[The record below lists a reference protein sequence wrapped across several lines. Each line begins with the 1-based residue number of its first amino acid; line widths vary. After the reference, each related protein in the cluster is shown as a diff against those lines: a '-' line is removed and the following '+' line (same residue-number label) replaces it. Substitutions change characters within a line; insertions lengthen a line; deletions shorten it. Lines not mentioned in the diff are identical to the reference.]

1 MNTSLR
7 HFALTLAALFTA
19 LCAVAQGVTLRS
31 GKLYEIRCMEIL
43 GGAVV
48 PATADPL
55 ALEHTS
61 QKSNNALWRITKL
74 ENGNYTIQHAETSLY
89 MTYDGMRTTTRRYMH
104 LTEEKEGT
112 ASEWYIYPGDTHII
126 IVNVRSHYLLNLRRD
141 SHIVGLYNN
150 TSTKATGNE
159 RFLLIDAQ
167 GKPVTSIEGKAVVF
181 SSVATPSA
189 HRSPLTVNLSSL
201 TFSLDGKTPVYDAL
215 KKRHLYTLSEKL
227 MGKEVQLKLSYE
239 NPFGTS
245 DGAPQTSLFV
255 DGKQV
260 PKGGK
265 FSFGKVTGARTYR
278 LAWVANGD
286 TIARTAL
293 QFTYMPIIEIT
304 ASKFGNTQWG
314 DGTIIV
320 HDADVKSDSTYLMQ
334 VRNRG
339 DFTSRYSKRSMGI
352 KLKGANGKKI
362 NRTLLNLRT
371 DNYWVLDAMSVDYA
385 RMRNRVAMD
394 LWNDFA
400 EPPYFFKYV
409 RDAHHASRGRLVEV
423 ILNGKYHGIYNLCE
437 RIDRKQL
444 QLAKGNDIAPGGMLY
459 RTDQWSGATQ
469 FLYRKEVYTH
479 SYNPSPKL
487 EDWRGWQAKY
497 PEPSAKKDAKWA
509 PLIDALKFV
518 SDADDATFSAQ
529 VATYFDLPALRDYYL
544 LIELIFATDNSAKN
558 MFWAI
563 QDYQRDR
570 RMSPLP
576 WDMDGTFG
584 RNYAG
589 SNLMR
594 HAATS
599 YRDFLRSD
607 GHQNGLYER
616 LYRLNPHNWN
626 AQMAQR
632 YRTLRR
638 THFNPSNLTRRFTA
652 YLHLMQQSGADT
664 REAERW
670 NNTNGMRINIPQEA
684 EFIKAW
690 ITRRIAY
697 LDKQYKL

>member
-48 PATADPL
+48 PAASDPL

-181 SSVATPSA
+181 SSVATSSA
-189 HRSPLTVNLSSL
+189 HRSPLTVNPSSL

-265 FSFGKVTGARTYR
+265 FSFGKVTGART
-278 LAWVANGD
+278 
-286 TIARTAL
+286 
-293 QFTYMPIIEIT
+293 
-304 ASKFGNTQWG
+304 
-314 DGTIIV
+314 
-320 HDADVKSDSTYLMQ
+320 
-334 VRNRG
+334 
-339 DFTSRYSKRSMGI
+339 
-352 KLKGANGKKI
+352 
-362 NRTLLNLRT
+362 
-371 DNYWVLDAMSVDYA
+371 
-385 RMRNRVAMD
+385 
-394 LWNDFA
+394 
-400 EPPYFFKYV
+400 
-409 RDAHHASRGRLVEV
+409 
-423 ILNGKYHGIYNLCE
+423 
-437 RIDRKQL
+437 
-444 QLAKGNDIAPGGMLY
+444 
-459 RTDQWSGATQ
+459 
-469 FLYRKEVYTH
+469 
-479 SYNPSPKL
+479 
-487 EDWRGWQAKY
+487 
-497 PEPSAKKDAKWA
+497 
-509 PLIDALKFV
+509 
-518 SDADDATFSAQ
+518 
-529 VATYFDLPALRDYYL
+529 
-544 LIELIFATDNSAKN
+544 
-558 MFWAI
+558 
-563 QDYQRDR
+563 
-570 RMSPLP
+570 
-576 WDMDGTFG
+576 
-584 RNYAG
+584 
-589 SNLMR
+589 
-594 HAATS
+594 
-599 YRDFLRSD
+599 
-607 GHQNGLYER
+607 
-616 LYRLNPHNWN
+616 
-626 AQMAQR
+626 
-632 YRTLRR
+632 
-638 THFNPSNLTRRFTA
+638 
-652 YLHLMQQSGADT
+652 
-664 REAERW
+664 
-670 NNTNGMRINIPQEA
+670 
-684 EFIKAW
+684 
-690 ITRRIAY
+690 
-697 LDKQYKL
+697 

>member
-7 HFALTLAALFTA
+7 HFALTLAALLMA
-19 LCAVAQGVTLRS
+19 HCASAQGVALRS
-31 GKLYEIRCMEIL
+31 GELYEIRCLEL
-43 GGAVV
+43 PSGAVV

-61 QKSNNALWRITKL
+61 EKSTNALWRITQLK
-74 ENGNYTIQHAETSLY
+74 NGNYTIQHAKTKRY
-89 MTYDGMRTTTRRYMH
+89 MTFDGKRTTTRRYML
-104 LTEEKEGT
+104 LTDKAEGT
-112 ASEWYIYPGDTHII
+112 ASEWNIYPGSSHII
-126 IVNVRSHYLLNLRRD
+126 IANVRSHYVLNLRRD
-141 SHIVGLYNN
+141 SHIVGLYHNIS
-150 TSTKATGNE
+150 TSATGNE
-159 RFLLIDAQ
+159 RFALYNERGHQ
-167 GKPVTSIEGKAVVF
+167 VTSIEGKAVVL
-181 SSVATPSA
+181 SSVAPLTP
-189 HRSPLTVNLSSL
+189 HRSPLTFNPSPL
-201 TFSLDGKTPVYDAL
+201 TFHLSDKTPVYDAR
-215 KKRHLYTLSEKL
+215 KKRYLYPLSEKL
-227 MGKEVQLKLSYE
+227 IGKEVQLNLSYE

-245 DGAPQTSLFV
+245 ETAPPTQLFV
-255 DGKQV
+255 DGKEV
-260 PKGGK
+260 PKSGK
-265 FSFGKVTGARTYR
+265 CSFGKVSGARTYR
-278 LAWVANGD
+278 LALVVNGD
-286 TIARTAL
+286 TIAHANL

-304 ASKFGNTQWG
+304 ASNFSNSQWG
-314 DGTIIV
+314 NGTIVV
-320 HDADVKSDSTYLMQ
+320 HDADVKSDSTYRMQ

-352 KLKGANGKKI
+352 KLKGDDGKKI

-400 EPPYFFKYV
+400 VEPYFSSYTKNTQN
-409 RDAHHASRGRLVEV
+409 ASRGRLVEV
-423 ILNGKYHGIYNLCE
+423 VLNGKYHGIYNLCE

-444 QLAKGNDIAPGGMLY
+444 QLAKGNDIVPGGMLY
-459 RTDQWSGATQ
+459 RADQWSNATQ
-469 FLYRKEVYTH
+469 FSLRKGAFPPYLAPNAH
-479 SYNPSPKL
+479 Q
-487 EDWRGWQAKY
+487 DGWQGWQAKY
-497 PEPSAKKDAKWA
+497 PEPSAKEQAKWA
-509 PLIDALKFV
+509 PLVDALKFV
-518 SDADDATFSAQ
+518 SDADDATFSSQ
-529 VATYFDLPALRDYYL
+529 VGTYFDLPAVRDYYL

-558 MFWAI
+558 LFWAI

-599 YRDFLRSD
+599 YRDFLRSE

-616 LYRLNPHNWN
+616 LYRLNPNNWN

-632 YRTLRR
+632 YRALRR

-652 YLHLMQQSGADT
+652 YLHLMEQSGADT

-670 NNTNGMRINIPQEA
+670 SGANGMRINIPQEA